1 MSDRTNSHREPAGRE
16 GRAAAVGGR
25 RVPEPMGWMS
35 VSSVVIIDDH
45 PGFRER
51 LATFIREQY
60 GCLVAG
66 SAGDTSAGLRIVR
79 ATRPDL
85 VLIDIGLPD
94 ENGLRLAQRLAEI
107 NLGVRVV
114 LMGEN
119 EAVEYAEAAERV
131 GAIAYI
137 AKTDLSRDL
146 PRLLRNSGGRHAPI
160 QPPPATP
167 AEGLIKAV
175 SLPSSG
181 HAGTAL
187 WRPRF
192 AEWEAALAAFA
203 LLSGILLNQP
213 VMALSGM
220 IGFTFLSYR
229 QWTLPRL
236 HCGHAGER
244 VLHRAPRAR

>member
-1 MSDRTNSHREPAGRE
+1 M
-16 GRAAAVGGR
+16 
-25 RVPEPMGWMS
+25 
-35 VSSVVIIDDH
+35 SSVVIVDDH

-66 SAGDTSAGLRIVR
+66 AAGDTATGLRLVR
-79 ATRPDL
+79 ALRPDL

-107 NLGVRVV
+107 SIGMRVV

-119 EAVEYAEAAERV
+119 EATEYAEAAEKV

-137 AKTDLSRDL
+137 AKTELSRDL
-146 PRLLRNSGGRHAPI
+146 PRLLRKDDGHHLPNHPAP
-160 QPPPATP
+160 AAP
-167 AEGLIKAV
+167 AEGLMKAV
-175 SLPSSG
+175 SLPNSSQTEMAIWQPRY
-181 HAGTAL
+181 AG
-187 WRPRF
+187 
-192 AEWEAALAAFA
+192 WEAALATLA
-203 LLSGILLNQP
+203 LLSGIMLNLP
-213 VMALSGM
+213 AIALCGA

-244 VLHRAPRAR
+244 VLHRAPRARRA

>member
-1 MSDRTNSHREPAGRE
+1 MSR
-16 GRAAAVGGR
+16 
-25 RVPEPMGWMS
+25 
-35 VSSVVIIDDH
+35 VVIVDDH

-51 LATFIREQY
+51 LATFLREQY

-66 SAGDTSAGLRIVR
+66 AACDTTTGLRLVR
-79 ATRPDL
+79 ALRPDL

-119 EAVEYAEAAERV
+119 EATEYAEAAEKA

-137 AKTDLSRDL
+137 AKTDLSREL
-146 PRLLRNSGGRHAPI
+146 PRLLHRNDGHHLPNHPAP
-160 QPPPATP
+160 AAP
-167 AEGLIKAV
+167 AEGVMKTV
-175 SLPSSG
+175 TLPSSG
-181 HAGTAL
+181 HGGAVP
-187 WRPRF
+187 WQPRYG
-192 AEWEAALAAFA
+192 EWEAALAAFA
-203 LLSGILLNQP
+203 LLLGILLGQP
-213 VMALSGM
+213 AIALSGV